1 MGAYAY
7 IAALRHNRRSHVD
20 EWRQPRLSAVQGP
33 VTAHNKP
40 VRRFRFCVWPRSSPC
55 PNGPNSASLHC
66 MRTRHSDPHGHTAC
80 RYKGAAA
87 FLVLGLKN
95 AVQFAVYEPTK
106 RWQIARNAGGAL
118 TPLQAFLHG
127 AFSRLVS
134 DTVLFPARRAKV
146 LQQRGHLIDGSSK
159 AASSPTMVRRHSL
172 GQREPLDASSQL
184 ICTCDQLVLILPAYC
199 LLLATCQSPPT
210 SLTGVAIY

>member
-1 MGAYAY
+1 MPVSLPFDTIVVRMSTSGDSLGSVLAKA
-7 IAALRHNRRSHVD
+7 RS
-20 EWRQPRLSAVQGP
+20 QP
-33 VTAHNKP
+33 VTNL
-40 VRRFRFCVWPRSSPC
+40 CVAYGSPC
-55 PNGPNSASLHC
+55 GCVLHRVRPEHTSSISTAHVRDTQSAW
-66 MRTRHSDPHGHTAC
+66 TTAC

-146 LQQRGHLIDGSSK
+146 LQQRGHLTDGGGK
-159 AASSPTMVRRHSL
+159 TALSPTMVRRHSS
-172 GQREPLDASSQL
+172 GQQEPPIASSKT
-184 ICTCDQLVLILPAYC
+184 IRASGQLVVLLPAYC
-199 LLLATCQSPPT
+199 LLPAPC
-210 SLTGVAIY
+210 